1 MGNLSRRGVLSKK
14 VCFFLLKTLGSI
26 VDSGEKG
33 DKFEDEL
40 LGKGESMG
48 VPMTG
53 FNVNSSLNSSSVKGF
68 KIDSAADGKGEKHDA

>member
-1 MGNLSRRGVLSKK
+1 
-14 VCFFLLKTLGSI
+14 

-33 DKFEDEL
+33 DKFEDEI

-53 FNVNSSLNSSSVKGF
+53 FNVISSLNSSSVKAGKF
-68 KIDSAADGKGEKHDA
+68 DSGVDGRGDKHDA